1 MLTIQTTIL
10 LYKLRQLNKTE
21 LTTFENNND
30 ILTITFPK
38 NIKTDFSD
46 DTEFPLAYDKI
57 IDDEKIVKVRLDEIN
72 FLIEN
77 NYITKTNKTI
87 KITHHGYHCFQIT
100 FAKFCSFCFRSITV
114 PVVVALLTSIAYNY
128 LLR

>member
-21 LTTFENNND
+21 LTIFENDDD

-38 NIKTDFSD
+38 NIKTDFSN

-57 IDDEKIVKVRLDEIN
+57 VDNKKAVKAKLDEIN

-77 NYITKTNKTI
+77 NYITKTDKII

-100 FAKFCSFCFRSITV
+100 FAKFCSFCFRSIAV
-114 PVVVALLTSIAYNY
+114 PIVVALLTSIACNY